1 MSFSKKLTSVILAVC
16 MVVSV
21 LSVAIVPAA
30 AETEYETYAQE
41 TVQGSNI
48 LHCFNWSYNQIKNNL
63 ADIAK
68 AGYTAVQT
76 SPVQSP
82 KDYNSSWTDLEGQW
96 SKMYQPL
103 GLSISTGYTWLGT
116 KAQLTSLCTEAEK
129 YNIKVV
135 VDIVANHLANNG
147 TDGGTFNY
155 LNSGVESDLKNANY
169 YHTNNIRTNDN
180 SRYNITQY
188 HLGMPDL
195 NTGNNYVQ
203 QRALGLLEECIDC

>member
-1 MSFSKKLTSVILAVC
+1 

-21 LSVAIVPAA
+21 LSVAVVPAA
-30 AETEYETYAQE
+30 AETEYETYAQA

-48 LHCFNWSYNQIKNNL
+48 LHCFNWSYNQIKSNL

-82 KDYNSSWTDLEGQW
+82 KDYNSSYQNTNDEWW
-96 SKMYQPL
+96 KMYQPL
-103 GLSISTGYTWLGT
+103 GLSISNGNTWLGT
-116 KAQLTSLCTEAEK
+116 KDELTSLCTEAEK

-147 TDGGTFNY
+147 NDGGTY
-155 LNSGVESDLKNANY
+155 S
-169 YHTNNIRTNDN
+169 
-180 SRYNITQY
+180 
-188 HLGMPDL
+188 
-195 NTGNNYVQ
+195 
-203 QRALGLLEECIDC
+203 